1 MKWNKLYTYPKS
13 TRSTKEGCRT
23 YDVNDEK
30 LPSVTTILGA
40 TKDQEAIDSINRWK
54 AKVGEEAATRIKDQA
69 ASRGTNM
76 HLHLERHV
84 TGEGHLDL
92 TEEGK
97 VAKAMADTIID
108 KGFNDLQEI
117 WGSEVTLFY
126 PGLYAGATDLV
137 GTYDYEDSIIDFKQS
152 NKPKRREWIEDYFMQ
167 LGAYAMAHNQV
178 YKTEITQG
186 VILMCTPDNYFQKF
200 QVKGKEFIEYQ
211 HKFLEK
217 VDQYY
222 KKNSHAGDETPA
234 QVAQLT
240 LGLYSNLPKCCL
252 QG

>member
-1 MKWNKLYTYPKS
+1 
-13 TRSTKEGCRT
+13 
-23 YDVNDEK
+23 
-30 LPSVTTILGA
+30 
-40 TKDQEAIDSINRWK
+40 
-54 AKVGEEAATRIKDQA
+54 
-69 ASRGTNM
+69 M
-76 HLHLERHV
+76 HLHLERHIM
-84 TGEGHLDL
+84 GEGHLDL

-97 VAKAMADTIID
+97 VAKAMADTIIS

-126 PGLYAGATDLV
+126 PNLYAGATDLV

-211 HKFLEK
+211 HKFLER

-222 KKNSHAGDETPA
+222 KKA
-234 QVAQLT
+234 
-240 LGLYSNLPKCCL
+240 
-252 QG
+252 

>member
-1 MKWNKLYTYPKS
+1 MKWNKLYTYPES
-13 TRSTKEGCRT
+13 TRSTKEGYRT
-23 YDVNDEK
+23 YDVNEEK

-54 AKVGEEAATRIKDQA
+54 AKVGEETATRIKEQA

-76 HLHLERHV
+76 HLHLERHIM
-84 TGEGHLDL
+84 GEGHLDL

-97 VAKAMADTIID
+97 IAKAMADTIIA

-152 NKPKRREWIEDYFMQ
+152 NKPKRKEWVEDYFMQ

-178 YKTEITQG
+178 YGTEITQG

-200 QVKGKEFIEYQ
+200 QIKGKEFIEYQ

-222 KKNSHAGDETPA
+222 KKA
-234 QVAQLT
+234 
-240 LGLYSNLPKCCL
+240 
-252 QG
+252 

>member
-1 MKWNKLYTYPKS
+1 MKWTKYFHYPPS
-13 TRSTKEGCRT
+13 TRSTTDGLRT
-23 YDVNDEK
+23 YDVGNEK

-40 TKDQEAIDSINRWK
+40 TKSEDSKQSIANWQ
-54 AKVGEEAATRIKDQA
+54 AKVGMDQATRIRDQA

-76 HLHLERHV
+76 HKHLEAHV
-84 TGEGHLDL
+84 LGEGYLDL

-97 VAKAMADTIID
+97 IAKAMSDTIIA

-126 PGLYAGATDLV
+126 PNLYAGATDLV

-167 LGAYAMAHNQV
+167 LGAYAMAHNVV

-200 QVKGKEFIEYQ
+200 QVKGKEFIRYQ

-222 KKNSHAGDETPA
+222 KK
-234 QVAQLT
+234 
-240 LGLYSNLPKCCL
+240 
-252 QG
+252 